1 MRAVAINHRAGA
13 DRTLVSP
20 PCAVIIGSERAR
32 RTGARLAQ
40 TMAAYGHTARFDS
53 RVTRAEAL
61 ARTLESE
68 IVSASLS
75 PGERIGTKEDLR
87 QRFGVAAA
95 TITEAVNLMQMRGL
109 VVARP
114 GPGGGV
120 FVKNPSTRVGPSQL
134 VLGLDWGNATLAD
147 CVEIRNALEPL
158 ICRHAASDH
167 RESDVRALAEILDTM
182 AASASNPRAYSRVN
196 WQLHRKLA
204 SICKNAPLRSIYLL
218 VCDFLESGLADL
230 EFEVIEP
237 ERVEVHRR
245 LLAAI
250 AARDEGA
257 LEAALQ
263 DHTELS
269 PLTSARAP

>member
-1 MRAVAINHRAGA
+1 M
-13 DRTLVSP
+13 
-20 PCAVIIGSERAR
+20 
-32 RTGARLAQ
+32 AQ
-40 TMAAYGHTARFDS
+40 PMAAYGHTARFDS

-68 IVSASLS
+68 IVSASLA

-120 FVKNPSTRVGPSQL
+120 FVKNPSTRVGVSQL

-147 CVEIRNALEPL
+147 CVEVRNALEPV
-158 ICRHAASDH
+158 ICRHAARDH
-167 RESDVRALAEILDTM
+167 TEPDIRALAEIIETM
-182 AASASNPRAYSRVN
+182 GASAGDPRAYFKVN
-196 WQLHRKLA
+196 WQFHRTLA
-204 SICKNAPLRSIYLL
+204 SICKNAPLQSIYLV
-218 VCDFLESGLADL
+218 VCDLLESGLSDL

-237 ERVEVHRR
+237 ERVTVHRR
-245 LLAAI
+245 LLDAI
-250 AARDEGA
+250 AARDQDA
-257 LEAALQ
+257 VAAALHAHAQ
-263 DHTELS
+263 LS
-269 PLTSARAP
+269 PLTSPRAP